1 MKSAV
6 TWGAVAAALSLAV
19 PTAPAAAQ
27 QPALQGQ
34 AQAIVDGVS
43 GEWGVF
49 AWSVDRRVPLI
60 SIRAEEPMS
69 PASNNKVFT
78 SIWALDLLGPDH
90 RFPTDLL
97 LAGEVSDGV
106 LRGDVV
112 LRGSGDPAFGYPE
125 FEERPMDPL
134 LRMAERLRAL
144 GIRSVQGNVV
154 GDPSAFDTVL
164 VGPSWPNDTGG
175 GAAYY
180 APRVSGL
187 AFQRNVVYVRPT
199 PVGGRVEVTLDPPV
213 DVIPVTSSA
222 RPGSGRAWAVR
233 RPHDDTIEVRGAVS
247 ARGNHRFP
255 VGVANPALLTA
266 DALRQALLQVGIQ
279 VSGRAVVGAAPEDA
293 RVVHRHFS
301 IPLGAMIPKL
311 NQESDN
317 FFAEHLWKAAA
328 REAIGVGS
336 YARGGS
342 ASALHFMRV
351 TGMPAGQLY
360 QFDGSGLSSHNR
372 ASAAS
377 LVRAL
382 VYAHGRPYSDLFHR
396 SMAVAADRDGTL
408 RRLFVGTAAAGN
420 LHAKTGYINGVR
432 ALSGYVRAA
441 NGELIAFGFLYN
453 GRNTFG
459 ARDAQTELGTLLA
472 DYGAGSAAAA
482 DEDEEPAP

>member
-1 MKSAV
+1 M
-6 TWGAVAAALSLAV
+6 AALVFVLSA
-19 PTAPAAAQ
+19 TGRAPAQ
-27 QPALQGQ
+27 QPPLQGP
-34 AQAIVDGVS
+34 ARAIVDGVS
-43 GEWGVF
+43 GDWGVF
-49 AWSVDRRVPLI
+49 AWSVDRGVPLI
-60 SIRAEEPMS
+60 AIRAEEPMS

-90 RFPTDLL
+90 RFATELL
-97 LAGEVSDGV
+97 LSGSVSGGV
-106 LRGDVV
+106 LQGDVV
-112 LRGSGDPAFGYPE
+112 LRGAGDPAFGYPE
-125 FEERPMDPL
+125 YETQAMDPL
-134 LRMAERLRAL
+134 RRMAERLRAM

-154 GDPSAFDTVL
+154 GDPSAFDSVL

-187 AFQRNVVYVRPT
+187 AFQRNVVYVKPA
-199 PVGGRVEVTLDPPV
+199 PVGGRIEITLDPPV
-213 DVIPVTSSA
+213 DVIPVTSTA

-233 RPHDDTIEVRGAVS
+233 EPNEDTIQVRGAIS

-255 VGVANPALLTA
+255 VGVSNPALLA
-266 DALRQALLQVGIQ
+266 AGALRQALLEAGIQ
-279 VSGRAVVGAAPEDA
+279 VTGGATVGVTPESA
-293 RVVHRHFS
+293 EVVHRHYS

-317 FFAEHLWKAAA
+317 FFAEHLWKAAV

-360 QFDGSGLSSHNR
+360 QFDGSGLSRDNR

-382 VYAHGRPYSDLFHR
+382 VYAHGQPYSDLFHR

-408 RRLFVGTAAAGN
+408 RRLFNGSAAAGN

-441 NGELIAFGFLYN
+441 NGELIAFSFLYN

-459 ARDAQTELGTLLA
+459 ARDAQTQLGTLLA
-472 DYGAGSAAAA
+472 NYGGGTAPASE
-482 DEDEEPAP
+482 DDEEPTT